1 MQLTASNKENLKRLE
16 GNLKSVIFGQDHAIE
31 SVVSAIKTAK
41 AGIGNEDKPICS
53 FLFTGPTGVGKTEL
67 TKQLALF
74 LGIEFTRI
82 DMSEYMEKHT
92 VSKLIGSPP
101 GYVGYE
107 QGWLLTEEINKKL
120 HCVLLLDEIE

>member
-1 MQLTASNKENLKRLE
+1 MQLTASSKENLNNLDS
-16 GNLKSVIFGQDHAIE
+16 NLKSVIFGQNKAID

-41 AGIGNEDKPICS
+41 AGIGSDDKPICS

-67 TKQLALF
+67 TKQLAF
-74 LGIEFTRI
+74 MGIEFVRLYV
-82 DMSEYMEKHT
+82 EYMERHT

-107 QGWLLTEEINKKL
+107 QGGLLTEEINKKPYS
-120 HCVLLLDEIE
+120 VLL